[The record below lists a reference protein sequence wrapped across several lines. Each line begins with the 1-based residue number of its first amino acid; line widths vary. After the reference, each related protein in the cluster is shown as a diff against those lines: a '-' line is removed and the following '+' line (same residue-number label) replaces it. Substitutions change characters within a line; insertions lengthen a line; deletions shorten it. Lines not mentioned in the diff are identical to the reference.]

1 MNIKLGIWLI
11 VFALLVSACSGNKA
25 QLPQSADEPPTP
37 YPDTPSPARIDAP
50 PVESPA
56 IIALDMFNELDGWA
70 VTGAEI
76 VRTNDGG
83 LTWYNVSPPDMTE
96 TGYSVDTFFLDNEHA
111 WVQKP
116 DLEKYPNSGT
126 MYRTEDGGL
135 TWGNFVVPFSRG
147 DLNFIDAEHG
157 WVMADLGVGA
167 GSNAVAVFQT
177 TDGGYTWNR
186 TYTNDPNEAN
196 ASDFLPQGGIKS
208 DLVPLDM
215 SQAWVTGV
223 VYAPGE
229 VYLFSTVDQ
238 GKSWKQVTL
247 PLPEEV
253 QNFELGIDQ
262 DQMKFVS
269 PANGYIALR
278 MSGDATQTAVYMT
291 HDAGNTWS
299 LTPTVLEG
307 AGASSFLTEKDAIIY
322 DGAQFQITQDG
333 AQTWKG
339 VVPDI
344 SFEETFAGMEFVNPL
359 SGWVITMDPSTN
371 ARSLYRTHDGG
382 STWLPIVP

>member
-1 MNIKLGIWLI
+1 
-11 VFALLVSACSGNKA
+11 
-25 QLPQSADEPPTP
+25 
-37 YPDTPSPARIDAP
+37 
-50 PVESPA
+50 
-56 IIALDMFNELDGWA
+56 
-70 VTGAEI
+70 
-76 VRTNDGG
+76 
-83 LTWYNVSPPDMTE
+83 
-96 TGYSVDTFFLDNEHA
+96 
-111 WVQKP
+111 
-116 DLEKYPNSGT
+116 
-126 MYRTEDGGL
+126 
-135 TWGNFVVPFSRG
+135 
-147 DLNFIDAEHG
+147 
-157 WVMADLGVGA
+157 
-167 GSNAVAVFQT
+167 
-177 TDGGYTWNR
+177 
-186 TYTNDPNEAN
+186 
-196 ASDFLPQGGIKS
+196 
-208 DLVPLDM
+208 
-215 SQAWVTGV
+215 
-223 VYAPGE
+223 
-229 VYLFSTVDQ
+229 VDQ